1 MEMYQP
7 DLLVMGT
14 GGIGRM
20 RRALIGSVAN
30 QLMDAAAC
38 DVLVVPRGSVSER
51 RQVSAPA

>member
-1 MEMYQP
+1 
-7 DLLVMGT
+7 MGT

-38 DVLVVPRGSVSER
+38 DVLVVPRGSVSVQ
-51 RQVSAPA
+51 RQARAPA